1 MLTQLL
7 TRLRKL
13 TCLGLLLALAGS
25 VTAATPPKP
34 LRVLLILGGCCHD
47 YEHQK
52 DILKKGI
59 EERAQVEV
67 TIVYTPD
74 KTTKATFDTYQ
85 NPDWAKGYDAVIHD
99 ECSADVKDMPYV
111 QNILNAHKGGIPA
124 VNLHCAMHCYRTGT
138 DDWFKYIGI
147 QSSGHGPQEPIA
159 LHFLDANNV
168 ITKGM
173 TDWITIREELYNNI
187 KIFETATPLIKGKQ
201 IVKQKDGTEK
211 EVETVVAWANQYGN
225 TRIFNTTIGHNNDT
239 VGDDRYLNLVTRGLL
254 WACDKLNDTYLKPVP
269 KKAALKA
276 PANVTRVNLAKG
288 QPATA
293 SSEEA
298 NKGNLAAKA
307 FDGSADSRWCAS
319 GPNENEW
326 LQVDLGKPQTL
337 TGFRIDWE
345 ANHSAYRYKIEG
357 STDGKEWKVLT
368 DASKNDKNGA
378 SEQDFMVDAVRY
390 VRVTFLGNSEG
401 GWGSIREFEIFGT
414 QTVAAAATAPPPR
427 DGDLMKDIKAP
438 PEFEVTVFAR
448 PPMVNYPVFVSAAPD
463 GTVYVSSDGNGS
475 LDRAPHRGR
484 ILRLRD
490 TDGDGRADEMKEF
503 VKDVDSPRGL
513 LVDHDR
519 VYVLHP
525 PNLSVYID
533 KDGDG
538 VADEEKVLIKGIA
551 FGFKDRP
558 ADHTSN
564 GIELGVDGWIYCAI
578 GDFGFMEAEGAD
590 GRKLQ
595 LRGGGV
601 VRVRPDG
608 SGMEL
613 FARGTRNILETPISP
628 LLDLFARDNTNDG
641 GGWDTRFHHFT
652 GLENHG
658 YPSLFKN
665 FPEEIIQPLAD
676 YGGGGAC
683 GATWIDEPGIPA
695 KWNNGVLSA
704 DWGRSWVYHM
714 GFTPK
719 GATYSVEQTEF
730 FGATRTTDVDVD
742 ALSHIYISS
751 WKGATFT
758 WVGPDVGYLARLTP
772 KGYKPEPLPNFEK
785 ASDAELIRLLESSSH
800 RRRLEAQRTLLR
812 RGVNAAAA
820 SALTTLAA
828 DQSKPLASRVA
839 AIFALKQGLGEK
851 ATTALVKLSSDATIT
866 AWAIRALTDRDTE
879 LANVP
884 AAPLVAALKSTDART
899 RKEAVVS
906 IARLGKLEYA
916 HTLTPLMGDSD
927 PVIAHTAVQAL
938 KRLHAVEVCFSVI
951 DTLGASPLERSGAV
965 QALQS
970 FHEAAVVDGL
980 IARLNKENDVTRR
993 KGLLTAL
1000 CRLYFTD
1007 GEWKGDSW
1015 GTRPDTTGPYY
1026 QAAEWSETKKIGTVL
1041 KATLAKAQGEEASHL
1056 VAEFA
1061 RHKIQSDDALSTVV
1075 ALASKDASL
1084 RPAAVSQ
1091 LSLADHIPADAVPLL
1106 VQCATADDTKD
1117 IPRTRAIEALV
1128 KADSKDAFQAVML
1141 ALVKLDKSKE
1151 NGTERE
1157 HRLAKEAF
1165 VNSAKLDLQHDVFE
1179 SEAAKLS
1186 PASVWADVALLKLT
1200 DRKSGAPE
1208 AREAAKKALDAGW
1221 NEPQRRAQ
1229 ILSAVALAEYRPYKD
1244 KVLES
1249 FDDTD
1254 KTVAQAAKRAA
1265 GALRLE
1271 KNTGSKANTPLIA
1284 SLKVPDVIA
1293 SVLKTRGEVSVG
1305 EKLFTQQ
1312 GCVNCHTAHPGE
1324 PLRGP
1329 YLGNIA
1335 TTYKR
1340 PELAENI
1347 LLPNKTIAQG
1357 FVTHH
1362 FEMKDGE
1369 EYEGFVTLE
1378 AADKVTIRNAAAQE
1392 IVIHVKDIAKRTK
1405 LERSIMPEGLV
1416 ANLSVKEF
1424 ASLLDYLEA
1433 LAKQ

>member
-1 MLTQLL
+1 MIKTLFA
-7 TRLRKL
+7 KS
-13 TCLGLLLALAGS
+13 C
-25 VTAATPPKP
+25 VAATLAVTLFLSTTAVVPAADKPVKP

-47 YEHQK
+47 YAHQK
-52 DILKKGI
+52 DILKNGI
-59 EERAQVEV
+59 EARAQVQID
-67 TIVYTPD
+67 IVYSQD
-74 KTTKATFDTYQ
+74 KSTKATFDIYK

-111 QNILNAHKGGIPA
+111 ENILKAHQSGIPA

-138 DDWFKYIGI
+138 DIWFKYIGI
-147 QSSGHGPQEPIA
+147 QSNAHGPQEPIA
-159 LHFLDANNV
+159 LHFLDTNHP

-173 TDWITIREELYNNI
+173 EDWTTIREELYNNI
-187 KIFETATPLIKGKQ
+187 KIFDTATPLVRGKQ
-201 IVKQKDGTEK
+201 MVKQKDGTQK
-211 EVETVVAWANQYGN
+211 EVETVVAWLNQYGK
-225 TRIFNTTIGHNNDT
+225 TRVFNTTIGHNNDT

-254 WACDKLNDTYLKPVP
+254 WACDKLNDTYLKPAP
-269 KKAALKA
+269 KKTAK
-276 PANVTRVNLAKG
+276 VVRVNLAQGK
-288 QPATA
+288 PARA
-293 SSEEA
+293 SSEES
-298 NKGNLAAKA
+298 NKGNVASKA
-307 FDGSADSRWCAS
+307 FDADSGTRWCAS
-319 GPNENEW
+319 GPRDNEW
-326 LQVDLGKPQTL
+326 LQVDLGKAETL
-337 TGFRIDWE
+337 TGCRIEWE
-345 ANHSAYRYKIEG
+345 FDNVPYYYKIEG
-357 STDGKEWKVLT
+357 STDGNTWKVIV
-368 DASKNDKNGA
+368 DASKNDKTGPN
-378 SEQDFMVDAVRY
+378 QHDFMVDGVRY
-390 VRVTFLGNSEG
+390 LRITYLGKPNG
-401 GWGSIREFEIFGT
+401 GWGSIREFEVFGT
-414 QTVAAAATAPPPR
+414 QTVAVNAATVRQQQDA
-427 DGDLMKDIKAP
+427 DLLKDTKAP
-438 PEFEVTVFAR
+438 PDFETTIFAR

-490 TDGDGRADEMKEF
+490 TDGDGRADEVKEF

-513 LVDHDR
+513 IVDHDR
-519 VYVLHP
+519 VYLMHP

-538 VADEEKVLIKGIA
+538 IADEEKVLIKGIG
-551 FGFKDRP
+551 FTFKDRP

-564 GIELGVDGWIYCAI
+564 GLELGVDGWIYCAI
-578 GDFGFMEAEGAD
+578 GDFGFRQAEGTD
-590 GRKLQ
+590 GRTLQ

-608 SGMEL
+608 TGMEL
-613 FARGTRNILETPISP
+613 YARGTRNILETPVSP

-665 FPEEIIQPLAD
+665 FSDEIIQPLAD

-683 GATWIDEPGIPA
+683 GAAWIEEPGIPA

-758 WVGPDVGYLARLTP
+758 WVGPEVGYLVRLTP
-772 KGYKPEPLPNFEK
+772 KGYTPETLPNFDK
-785 ASDAELIRLLESSSH
+785 ATDSELIQLLESPSH

-812 RGVNAAAA
+812 RGLSNESTA
-820 SALTTLAA
+820 ALTALAA
-828 DQSKPLASRVA
+828 NKNKALATRVA
-839 AIFALKQGLGEK
+839 ALFAVKQGLGAK
-851 ATTALVKLSSDATIT
+851 SIDTMTKLANDSTIA

-879 LANVP
+879 LAGVP
-884 AAPLVAALKSTDART
+884 AAPILAALKSADNRT

-906 IARLGKLEYA
+906 LARLGKAEHA
-916 HTLTPLMGDSD
+916 QALTPLLADSD

-938 KRLHAVEVCFSVI
+938 KRLKASDACFAVV
-951 DTLGASPLERSGAV
+951 DTLGAAPAERAGALR
-965 QALQS
+965 ALQS
-970 FHEAAVVDGL
+970 FHETSVVDGL
-980 IARLNKENDVTRR
+980 IARLNKESDLARR

-1015 GTRPDTTGPYY
+1015 GTRPDTSGPYY
-1026 QAAEWSETKKIGTVL
+1026 QAEEWGETKKIADVL
-1041 KATLAKAQGEEASHL
+1041 KAALAKAKGEEASYL
-1056 VAEFA
+1056 VAEFS
-1061 RHKIQSDDALSTVV
+1061 RHKIQSDDALNTVV
-1075 ALASKDASL
+1075 TLATKDASL
-1084 RPAAVSQ
+1084 IPAATGQ
-1091 LSLADHIPADAVPLL
+1091 LARADHIPANAIPLL
-1106 VQCATADDTKD
+1106 IQAATAESTTD
-1117 IPRTRAIEALV
+1117 ITR
-1128 KADSKDAFQAVML
+1128 SQAVMAL
-1141 ALVKLDKSKE
+1141 AKTDSGDAFKAILTALPMLESGKQ

-1157 HRLAKEAF
+1157 RRLAREAF
-1165 VNSAKLDLQHDVFE
+1165 LNSPRLDSQHGTFE
-1179 SEAAKLS
+1179 QVAAKMDDKM
-1186 PASVWADVALLKLT
+1186 SVWADSVLLKIA
-1200 DRKSGAPE
+1200 DRKGASPE
-1208 AREAAKKALDAGW
+1208 AREAAQKALDTGW
-1221 NEPQRRAQ
+1221 ADNKRRTQ
-1229 ILSAVALAEYRPYKD
+1229 ILLAVAMGEHRPYKD
-1244 KVLES
+1244 KVLAS
-1249 FDDTD
+1249 LDDPD
-1254 KTVAQAAKRAA
+1254 KNVAQAAHRAA
-1265 GALRLE
+1265 SALRLE
-1271 KNTGSKANTPLIA
+1271 KKLKTTEPMIA
-1284 SLKVPDVIA
+1284 SLKVPDVVA
-1293 SVLKTRGEVSVG
+1293 AVLNTRGDVKRG
-1305 EKLFTQQ
+1305 EQLFSQQ
-1312 GCVNCHTAHPGE
+1312 GCVNCHTAHPDE

-1357 FVTHH
+1357 FITHH

-1392 IVIHVKDIAKRTK
+1392 IVILVKDIAKRTK
-1405 LERSIMPEGLV
+1405 LERSIMPEGLA
-1416 ANLSVKEF
+1416 ANLTVKEF
-1424 ASLLDYLEA
+1424 ASLLDYLEM
-1433 LAKQ
+1433 LAKTQK